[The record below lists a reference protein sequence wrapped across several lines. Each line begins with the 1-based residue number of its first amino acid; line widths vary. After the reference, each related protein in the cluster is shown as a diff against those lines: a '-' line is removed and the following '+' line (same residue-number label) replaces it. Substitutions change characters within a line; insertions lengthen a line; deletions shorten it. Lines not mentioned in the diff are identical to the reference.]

1 MPNYKDTRRR
11 PTTGNVVRNRQE
23 SSGALPGNARKQE
36 APAIRPVGPQTP
48 ERDARNRTV
57 NRETPG
63 ANPG

>member
-23 SSGALPGNARKQE
+23 PAGQLSGNGRKQE

-48 ERDARNRTV
+48 ERDARNRAV
-57 NRETPG
+57 NR